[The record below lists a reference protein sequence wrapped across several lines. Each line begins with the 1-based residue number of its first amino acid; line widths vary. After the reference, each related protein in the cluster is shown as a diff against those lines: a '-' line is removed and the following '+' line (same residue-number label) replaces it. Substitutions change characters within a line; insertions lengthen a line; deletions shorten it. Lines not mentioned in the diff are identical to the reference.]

1 MNEKHKE
8 SLNEEIEIFRQIR
21 KWSKDESLDLAFR
34 EALDDFEEELV
45 LCFEGIE
52 GNSRDVKTVVYWT
65 CPICERENVLT
76 TNYFDDNWSD
86 TCDGCKGD
94 CSLPPPDF

>member
-34 EALDDFEEELV
+34 EALDDFKEELV

-52 GNSRDVKTVVYWT
+52 VDSRNVKTVVYWT
-65 CPICERENVLT
+65 CPICKRDNVLT
-76 TNYFDDNWSD
+76 TDYFDDNWSN
-86 TCDGCKGD
+86 TCDGCKCD
-94 CSLPPPDF
+94 CSLLAPDF